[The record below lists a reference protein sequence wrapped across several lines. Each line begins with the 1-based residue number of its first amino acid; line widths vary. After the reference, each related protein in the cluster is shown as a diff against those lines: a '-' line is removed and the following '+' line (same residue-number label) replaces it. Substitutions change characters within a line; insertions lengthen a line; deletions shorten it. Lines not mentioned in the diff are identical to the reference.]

1 MAGEA
6 AARDARRSSWQFSSP
21 GLRGALLA
29 GAAALMLA
37 LIFTEKASRKMPDLE
52 VYWTAAVRARA
63 AEPLYRA
70 DDQHYQ
76 FKYLPAFAVL
86 AIPGGLLRLTVAK
99 GAWFALSILLLVALI
114 ALSLAL
120 LPERR
125 KPGWLIVTVTLLAMA
140 KFFGHDLVLGQ
151 MNILFAVVVVLAL
164 AALGDGRREAAG
176 GALMALAIV
185 VKPYA
190 VIFLPWLIVRRRAA
204 SIVAVSAGLLAVLAL
219 PALVYGIAGDLELH
233 RAWWRTVTES
243 TAPNLTN
250 PDNVSVAAMYAKW
263 MGAGRTAAALAVAT
277 TALLLASAGFVFLRR
292 RQLPFPEGL
301 EGAMLLTLIPLLSP
315 QGWDYV
321 FLVSTPAIVYLVN
334 YEDRLPRPIRVLTMA
349 AVAVIGLSLYDV
361 MGRAAY
367 GAFMALSI
375 ISLSYFV
382 VIAALCVLRAR
393 EVA

>member
-1 MAGEA
+1 
-6 AARDARRSSWQFSSP
+6 
-21 GLRGALLA
+21 
-29 GAAALMLA
+29 
-37 LIFTEKASRKMPDLE
+37 MPDLE

-70 DDQHYQ
+70 EDRHYQ
-76 FKYLPAFAVL
+76 FKYLPAFAVI
-86 AIPGGLLRLTVAK
+86 AIPGGLLPLTVAK
-99 GAWFALSILLLVALI
+99 GAWFTISVLLLVALV
-114 ALSLAL
+114 ALSLSL

-125 KPGWLIVTVTLLAMA
+125 KPAWLIVTLTLLAMA
-140 KFFGHDLVLGQ
+140 KFFGHELVLGQ
-151 MNILFAVVVVLAL
+151 MNVLFAVVVVLAL
-164 AALGDGRREAAG
+164 AALRGGHEAAAG
-176 GALMALAIV
+176 VLMALAVV

-190 VIFLPWLIVRRRAA
+190 VIFLPWLVARRRARSA
-204 SIVAVSAGLLAVLAL
+204 VAISAGLLAVLAL
-219 PALVYGIAGDLELH
+219 PALSYGIGGDVELH

-263 MGAGRTAAALAVAT
+263 IGAGRTAAALAAAT
-277 TALLLASAGFVFLRR
+277 TALLLVCAGFVFFRR
-292 RQLPFPEGL
+292 ARVAFPEGL
-301 EGAMLLTLIPLLSP
+301 EGALLLTLIPLLSP

-321 FLVSTPAIVYLVN
+321 FLVSTPAIAYLIN
-334 YEDRLPRPIRVLTMA
+334 YEDRLPRAVRVLVIA

-375 ISLSYFV
+375 ISLCYFV
-382 VIAALCVLRAR
+382 VIGALCALRAE